1 MMLLLQL
8 LFIPAL
14 SPLTVG
20 IVRTFKARMQGRVG
34 ASVFQPYRDL
44 VKLFKKDEV
53 FSRDASWLSR
63 ALPYAIFAISVLIP
77 LGVPLV
83 STVVPELI
91 LPFFNTSVSLAPL
104 SDFIVIVYLMA
115 LGTFLLALVAMD
127 AGGGF
132 GGFGASREMMVTA
145 LTEGGLFFSL
155 FSASLA
161 AESLSMFAVASS
173 VLSLP
178 SASWMPLS
186 VGFAAFFIAL
196 LAENKRFPV
205 DNPATH
211 LELTMIHEAMLIEFS
226 GKRLALLEW
235 ASANK
240 LLVFIALGV
249 NLFFPWGI
257 AETLAPASLLLAP
270 LAFFVKALILLA
282 AIAFIE
288 STIAKLRIFRLPDL
302 LFTSFV
308 LGMIAIG
315 IIIA

>member
-1 MMLLLQL
+1 MLFLLHL
-8 LFIPAL
+8 ILIPAL
-14 SPLTVG
+14 SPLSVG
-20 IVRTFKARMQGRVG
+20 IVRSLKARMQGRVG
-34 ASVFQPYRDL
+34 ADVFQPYRDL
-44 VKLFKKDEV
+44 VKLFQKNEV
-53 FSRDASWLSR
+53 FSRDASWISR
-63 ALPYAIFAISVLIP
+63 VGPYIVFAISALIP

-83 STVVPELI
+83 STVVPTLV
-91 LPFFNTSVSLAPL
+91 LPFFGASVSAAPL
-104 SDFIVIVYLMA
+104 SDFIVIVYLIA
-115 LGTFLLALVAMD
+115 FGTFLLALVGMD

-132 GGFGASREMMVTA
+132 GGFGASREMMVAA

-155 FSASLA
+155 FSASVA
-161 AESLSMFAVASS
+161 AGSVSTFAIASS

-178 SASWMPLS
+178 LASSAPLA

-211 LELTMIHEAMLIEFS
+211 LELTMIHEAMLIESS

-240 LLVFIALGV
+240 LLIFIALGA

-257 AETLAPASLLLAP
+257 AESFAPASLFLAL
-270 LAFFVKALILLA
+270 LAFFGKALVFLF

-288 STIAKLRIFRLPDL
+288 STIAKLRIFRVPDL

-308 LGMIAIG
+308 LGMIAVG